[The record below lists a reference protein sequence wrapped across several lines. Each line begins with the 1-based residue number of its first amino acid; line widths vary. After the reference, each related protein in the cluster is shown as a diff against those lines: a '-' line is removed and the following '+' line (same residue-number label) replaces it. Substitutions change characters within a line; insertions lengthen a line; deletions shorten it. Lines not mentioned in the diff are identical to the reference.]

1 MKKYKKSLSNFM
13 NRVLFP
19 FSFCKS
25 KRKEKKYAKIK
36 KTKEEFIMKISKDL
50 ADAVMMVA
58 CIVLVLIGTTTFESA
73 STKAILMTVMAVL
86 AVFMGAVRFWGG
98 KKQTH

>member
-1 MKKYKKSLSNFM
+1 MKKYKKSLSIFM

-36 KTKEEFIMKISKDL
+36 KTKEEFIMLVGDL
-50 ADAVMMVA
+50 VYNDNFDCDCNYSRFRKHRFGQNRGRIRLTRLA
-58 CIVLVLIGTTTFESA
+58 
-73 STKAILMTVMAVL
+73 MAEPRL
-86 AVFMGAVRFWGG
+86 DI
-98 KKQTH
+98 

>member
-1 MKKYKKSLSNFM
+1 
-13 NRVLFP
+13 
-19 FSFCKS
+19 
-25 KRKEKKYAKIK
+25 
-36 KTKEEFIMKISKDL
+36 MKISKDL

-73 STKAILMTVMAVL
+73 STKAILMTVMSVL

>member
-1 MKKYKKSLSNFM
+1 
-13 NRVLFP
+13 
-19 FSFCKS
+19 
-25 KRKEKKYAKIK
+25 
-36 KTKEEFIMKISKDL
+36 MKISKDL

-86 AVFMGAVRFWGG
+86 AVFMGAVRFLGREKNRHTNPLDKVQLLLFRRDAG
-98 KKQTH
+98 IICRLFFCLFLNLL

>member
-1 MKKYKKSLSNFM
+1 
-13 NRVLFP
+13 
-19 FSFCKS
+19 
-25 KRKEKKYAKIK
+25 
-36 KTKEEFIMKISKDL
+36 MKISKDL

-86 AVFMGAVRFWGG
+86 AVFMGAVRFGEG
-98 KKQTH
+98 KNRHTNPLDKVQLLLFRRDAGIICRLFFCLFLNLL

>member
-1 MKKYKKSLSNFM
+1 
-13 NRVLFP
+13 
-19 FSFCKS
+19 
-25 KRKEKKYAKIK
+25 
-36 KTKEEFIMKISKDL
+36 MKISKDL

-98 KKQTH
+98 KKPVKNISWETEDLITLR

>member
-1 MKKYKKSLSNFM
+1 
-13 NRVLFP
+13 
-19 FSFCKS
+19 
-25 KRKEKKYAKIK
+25 
-36 KTKEEFIMKISKDL
+36 MKISKDL

-58 CIVLVLIGTTTFESA
+58 CIVLVLIGT
-73 STKAILMTVMAVL
+73 TKAILMTVMAVL

>member
-1 MKKYKKSLSNFM
+1 
-13 NRVLFP
+13 
-19 FSFCKS
+19 
-25 KRKEKKYAKIK
+25 
-36 KTKEEFIMKISKDL
+36 MKISKDF

-73 STKAILMTVMAVL
+73 STKAIIMAVL
-86 AVFMGAVRFWGG
+86 AVLAIFMGAVRFLGG